1 MPCITTTCDTGA
13 LTVLSKSIF
22 YAWQT
27 GNRMTMCCFFMSD
40 CSTKVSFLF
49 RHEKKEIRRQTQ
61 EDTNSACERPAERN
75 KTSRAESGG
84 TWNIKR
90 FVRFVSDDLSCV
102 YWSCVWPWPR
112 ALLSHQFLLFF
123 VFVFAKRTAS
133 MLARAQK
140 KKAKRKK
147 KVPLQKWRKKGLNIF
162 KY

>member
-102 YWSCVWPWPR
+102 YWSCMWPWPR

-140 KKAKRKK
+140 KEKRKK